1 MIYVV
6 PSLKAKEKLQSE
18 GKAWAESQGFTY
30 VPRGKRTIQD
40 LMDEYGEDFL
50 VYSSRGPQI
59 DRPEGSHFFSLNMA
73 ELRIRNLRKGQRDHL
88 LEALMGRGSSKPPI
102 TVLDCT
108 CGFGADAAVASFGL
122 PAGSRVDALE
132 VSPLLEAVTSWGFS
146 HFVHKKDDVTAAL
159 RRISLRRGDYR
170 DYLLSDEGPVYDV
183 LYFDPMF
190 QRPVEASCQ
199 FQPVR
204 AIMEHGGLTRDLIER
219 ALQKAGAGSSSR
231 SGISANS
238 AAISRRLPY
247 MAANTAALAMPYWSV
262 IHGKVMAIIGPT
274 AVGKTAL
281 SFALAEH
288 YGTDLI
294 SGDAYQIYR
303 HMDIGTAKPTA
314 DELSRYHHYLIDI
327 AEPDEPYSA
336 ARFCDMAGKAIAEV
350 NGKGKVPIVVGG
362 TGLYV
367 QSLLEGYDFQTAA

>member
-1 MIYVV
+1 MTHMIYVV
-6 PSLKAKEKLQSE
+6 PSLKAKEKLQEE
-18 GKAWAESQGFTY
+18 GKAWAESQGFAY

-50 VYSSRGPQI
+50 VYSSWGPQI

-73 ELRIRNLRKGQRDHL
+73 ELRIQNLRKGQRDHL
-88 LEALMGRGSSKPPI
+88 LEALMGVKEHGLRPAAAQPPV

-132 VSPLLEAVTSWGFS
+132 VSPLLEAVTAWGLS

-159 RRISLRRGDYR
+159 RRISLRCDDYR

-204 AIMEHGGLTRDLIER
+204 AIMEHGGLTRELIER
-219 ALQKAGAGSSSR
+219 ALQKARRRVVIKERDFRQLCRDFPDVTLYGGKYSR
-231 SGISANS
+231 
-238 AAISRRLPY
+238 
-247 MAANTAALAMPYWSV
+247 
-262 IHGKVMAIIGPT
+262 IGY
-274 AVGKTAL
+274 AVL
-281 SFALAEH
+281 E
-288 YGTDLI
+288 
-294 SGDAYQIYR
+294 
-303 HMDIGTAKPTA
+303 
-314 DELSRYHHYLIDI
+314 
-327 AEPDEPYSA
+327 
-336 ARFCDMAGKAIAEV
+336 CDSWK
-350 NGKGKVPIVVGG
+350 K
-362 TGLYV
+362 
-367 QSLLEGYDFQTAA
+367 